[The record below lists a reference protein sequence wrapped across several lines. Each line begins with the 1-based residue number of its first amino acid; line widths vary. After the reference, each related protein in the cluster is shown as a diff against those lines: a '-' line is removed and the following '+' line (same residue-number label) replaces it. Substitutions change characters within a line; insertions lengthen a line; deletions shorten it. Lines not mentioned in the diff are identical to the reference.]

1 MKKNMYDVTRLA
13 TLYFPDSTER
23 NARRRLFK
31 VLRAER
37 DLWARL
43 TALHFGVW
51 QRTLHPANTK
61 WSSTSSANRRR
72 RTTTSASGRTNR
84 PAIHRQEA
92 PWKTGENAHFQA
104 ETDGN
109 VHERAIMHTPVFGDT
124 YLCIVIRMTRELQ
137 NQKTNF

>member
-1 MKKNMYDVTRLA
+1 MKHTRPPKAGFYNIFINLQKHISHEKNMYDVTRLA

-51 QRTLHPANTK
+51 QRSFTP
-61 WSSTSSANRRR
+61 
-72 RTTTSASGRTNR
+72 
-84 PAIHRQEA
+84 RQYEMVIDILGK
-92 PWKTGENAHFQA
+92 PE
-104 ETDGN
+104 ETDDDFREWP
-109 VHERAIMHTPVFGDT
+109 HE
-124 YLCIVIRMTRELQ
+124 
-137 NQKTNF
+137 

>member
-51 QRTLHPANTK
+51 QRSFT
-61 WSSTSSANRRR
+61 
-72 RTTTSASGRTNR
+72 
-84 PAIHRQEA
+84 RQYEMVIDILGK
-92 PWKTGENAHFQA
+92 PE
-104 ETDGN
+104 ETDDDFREWP
-109 VHERAIMHTPVFGDT
+109 HE
-124 YLCIVIRMTRELQ
+124 
-137 NQKTNF
+137 